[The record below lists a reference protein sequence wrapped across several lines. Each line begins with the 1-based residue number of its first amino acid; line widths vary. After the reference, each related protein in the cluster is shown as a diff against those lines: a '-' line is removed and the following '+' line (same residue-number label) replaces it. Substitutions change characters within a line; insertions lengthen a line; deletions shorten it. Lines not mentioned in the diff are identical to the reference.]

1 MILLYVGS
9 KLTYLNECILS
20 YLIHLSILS
29 GIFSKTEIVK
39 DLIEVDCD
47 FLLVVRTDFRT

>member
-1 MILLYVGS
+1 MILLCVGS
-9 KLTYLNECILS
+9 KLTYLNKCILT

-29 GIFSKTEIVK
+29 GIFSQTEIVK

-47 FLLVVRTDFRT
+47 FLLVVRSDFRT